1 MGWGIPPRHRFTQ
14 ISNTM
19 KRKSIISL
27 FIGLL
32 GFSVATTSC
41 EDMLTPDMD
50 RYAEGFSGKDT
61 VAFYMGIL
69 SNLQDVA
76 EQNFLL
82 GEIRGDL
89 VDTTMY
95 CSDSIAAIANFD
107 RQPDGENIFL
117 NRAAYYK
124 VINQCNYYLAS
135 CQTDVSKNDV
145 HYMRKEFAQ
154 VELIRAWTYMQLV
167 QAYGEVPF
175 ITQPVD
181 NADTGWETNSPEGTV
196 NASNL
201 IDKLESRLQQAA
213 LYEKTEGY
221 PSYGNLTTGGGVTVP
236 FQRVLFYSD
245 LVLGDLYL
253 MRGRDRSD
261 YIKAA
266 NYYHEYLEKYKALRL
281 VSSWKSANFLQHTSG
296 GKVTYLCNPD
306 TWIAASFS
314 DANQT
319 DNSSEAITVIPSA
332 SNVYF
337 GKVLAQLPQIYGFD
351 VTTSASTT
359 GSSTNDA
366 GTETG
371 SVSGFISTYP
381 NYKNRQLGPSQKYLN
396 LCADQ
401 SYTEPVDGASGSVV
415 DAKFYEGIGDAR
427 VAGSAPLVNTKIGKL
442 RFIHKFNPA
451 AYVNSDGEAYSFSF
465 RYMKSVYRLSQ
476 LMLRYAEAVNRA
488 GYPRHAFAI
497 LRDGFNETYK
507 PSLGDSIR
515 YYEETQPDGSVLKY
529 KQHVYYVDSI
539 YLGRSL
545 NYLSTNE
552 LRKAINEGHANTILS
567 CRGWNNSGIH
577 ELGCGITSDYDSLYS
592 YQLKVSQRIEDEAKR
607 TGRENDP
614 EVIALVKRLRE
625 EGKNPVK
632 LESVPEPADE
642 AEEAEYVEVAAYPEY
657 SEPTALEI
665 NAVETL
671 IADEMALETAF
682 EGTRFFDLV
691 RIASHKNNDTNSP
704 SGTDWLAWLVSR
716 RSLNLKPYENVWQT
730 GSLFGILQSP
740 ANWYLRNPEY

>member
-1 MGWGIPPRHRFTQ
+1 
-14 ISNTM
+14 
-19 KRKSIISL
+19 
-27 FIGLL
+27 
-32 GFSVATTSC
+32 
-41 EDMLTPDMD
+41 MLTPDMD

-135 CQTDVSKNDV
+135 CQTDASKNDV
-145 HYMRKEFAQ
+145 RYMRKEFAQ

-221 PSYGNLTTGGGVTVP
+221 PSYGVLTTGGGVTVP

-266 NYYHEYLEKYKALRL
+266 SYYHEYLEKYKATRF
-281 VSSWKSANFLQHTSG
+281 VAWYEDEGARYEQSTSG
-296 GKVTYLCNPD
+296 GKVSYSCHPD
-306 TWIAASFS
+306 KWINVSFF
-314 DANQT
+314 DANQK
-319 DNSSEAITVIPSA
+319 NNNSEAITVIPSA

-366 GTETG
+366 GTVTG
-371 SVSGFISTYP
+371 SVSGSISTYP

-401 SYTEPVDGASGSVV
+401 SYTEPVNGSSGSVV
-415 DAKFYEGIGDAR
+415 DAKFYEGVGDAR
-427 VAGSAPLVNTKIGKL
+427 VAGSAPLVTTKIGKL
-442 RFIHKFNPA
+442 RFIHKYNPA
-451 AYVNSDGEAYSFSF
+451 ASVNTDGEAYSFSF
-465 RYMKSVYRLSQ
+465 RYMKSIYRLSQ
-476 LMLRYAEAVNRA
+476 VMLRYAEAVNRA

-515 YYEETQPDGSVLKY
+515 YYEEAQPDGSVLKY
-529 KQHVYYVDSI
+529 KQHVYYVDSL
-539 YLGRSL
+539 YTGRSL

-567 CRGWNNSGIH
+567 CRGWNNYGVH
-577 ELGCGITSDYDSLYS
+577 ELGCGRSSDYDSLYS

-614 EVIALVKRLRE
+614 EVLALVKRLRE

-632 LESVPEPADE
+632 LESVPEPDDE
-642 AEEAEYVEVAAYPEY
+642 ALEAEYVEVAAYPEY

-691 RIASHKNNDTNSP
+691 RIASHKNNDTSSP

>member
-1 MGWGIPPRHRFTQ
+1 
-14 ISNTM
+14 
-19 KRKSIISL
+19 
-27 FIGLL
+27 
-32 GFSVATTSC
+32 
-41 EDMLTPDMD
+41 MLTPDMD

-135 CQTDVSKNDV
+135 CQTDASKNDV
-145 HYMRKEFAQ
+145 RYMRKEFAQ

-221 PSYGNLTTGGGVTVP
+221 PSYGDLTTGGGVTVP

-266 NYYHEYLEKYKALRL
+266 NYYHEYLEKYK
-281 VSSWKSANFLQHTSG
+281 SSRRIQSSYRTNFSQETFG
-296 GKVTYLCNPD
+296 GKITYRNSCNS
-306 TWIAASFS
+306 WITNQFA
-314 DANQT
+314 DAEQ
-319 DNSSEAITVIPSA
+319 SGSGSEAITVIPSA

-366 GTETG
+366 GTVTG
-371 SVSGFISTYP
+371 SVSGSISTYP

-401 SYTEPVDGASGSVV
+401 SFTSPVDGSAATYV
-415 DAKFYEGIGDAR
+415 DAKFYEGVGDAR
-427 VAGSAPLVNTKIGKL
+427 VSGSAPLVTTKIGKL
-442 RFIHKFNPA
+442 RFIHKYNPSVS
-451 AYVNSDGEAYSFSF
+451 VNNDEAYSFSF
-465 RYMKSVYRLSQ
+465 RYMKSIYRLSQ
-476 LMLRYAEAVNRA
+476 VMLRYADAVNRA
-488 GYPRHAFAI
+488 GSPRHACAI
-497 LRDGFNETYK
+497 QRDGFTESYK
-507 PSLGDSIR
+507 PALGDSIR

-529 KQHVYYVDSI
+529 KQHVYYVDSL
-539 YLGRSL
+539 YTGRSL

-567 CRGWNNSGIH
+567 CRGWSNSGIH
-577 ELGCGITSDYDSLYS
+577 ELGCGVSSDYDSLYS

-614 EVIALVKRLRE
+614 EVLAIVKRLRE

-632 LESVPEPADE
+632 LESVPEPDDE
-642 AEEAEYVEVAAYPEY
+642 ALEAEYVEVAAYPEY
-657 SEPTALEI
+657 SEPTVLEI

-691 RIASHKNNDTNSP
+691 RIASHKNNDTSSP

>member
-1 MGWGIPPRHRFTQ
+1 
-14 ISNTM
+14 M

-135 CQTDVSKNDV
+135 CQTDASKNDV
-145 HYMRKEFAQ
+145 RYMRKEFAQ

-181 NADTGWETNSPEGTV
+181 NVDTGWETNSPEGTV

-221 PSYGNLTTGGGVTVP
+221 PSYGDLTTGGSDLTTGDGIIVP

-266 NYYHEYLEKYKALRL
+266 NYYHEYLEKYKATRY
-281 VSSWKSANFLQHTSG
+281 VASYEGADYIQFTSG
-296 GKVTYLCNPD
+296 GKVSYLCNPD
-306 TWIAASFS
+306 SWINASFF
-314 DANQT
+314 DARQK
-319 DNSSEAITVIPSA
+319 DNNSEAITVIPSA

-366 GTETG
+366 GTVTG
-371 SVSGFISTYP
+371 SVSGSISTYP

-401 SYTEPVDGASGSVV
+401 SYTEPVDGSSGSVV
-415 DAKFYEGIGDAR
+415 DAKFYEGVGDAR
-427 VAGSAPLVNTKIGKL
+427 VAGSAPLVTTKIGKL
-442 RFIHKFNPA
+442 RFIHKYNPA
-451 AYVNSDGEAYSFSF
+451 ASVNNDGEAYSFSF
-465 RYMKSVYRLSQ
+465 RYMKSIYRLSQ
-476 LMLRYAEAVNRA
+476 VMLRYAEAINRA

-497 LRDGFNETYK
+497 LRDGFTESYK
-507 PSLGDSIR
+507 PALGDSIR
-515 YYEETQPDGSVLKY
+515 YYEEAQPDGSVLKY
-529 KQHVYYVDSI
+529 KQHVYYVDSL
-539 YLGRSL
+539 YTGRSL

-567 CRGWNNSGIH
+567 CRGWFNSGIH
-577 ELGCGITSDYDSLYS
+577 ELGCGRSSDYDSLYS

-614 EVIALVKRLRE
+614 EVLALVKRLRE

-632 LESVPEPADE
+632 LESVPEPDDE
-642 AEEAEYVEVAAYPEY
+642 ALEAEYVEVAAYPEY

-691 RIASHKNNDTNSP
+691 RIASHKNNDTSSP

>member
-1 MGWGIPPRHRFTQ
+1 
-14 ISNTM
+14 M

-32 GFSVATTSC
+32 GFSVTTTSC
-41 EDMLTPDMD
+41 VDMLTPDRD

-89 VDTTMY
+89 VYFSMY

-117 NRAAYYK
+117 SRAAYYK

-135 CQTDVSKNDV
+135 CQTDASKNDV
-145 HYMRKEFAQ
+145 RYMRKEFAQ

-181 NADTGWETNSPEGTV
+181 NVDTGWETNSPEGTV
-196 NASNL
+196 NASYL
-201 IDKLESRLQQAA
+201 IDKLESCLQQAA

-221 PSYGNLTTGGGVTVP
+221 PSYGDLTTGGGVTVP

-266 NYYHEYLEKYKALRL
+266 NYYHEYLEKYKGSRRIQ
-281 VSSWKSANFLQHTSG
+281 SSYR
-296 GKVTYLCNPD
+296 TYFSQETYGSNITYRNSCNS
-306 TWIAASFS
+306 WITNQFA
-314 DANQT
+314 DAEQT
-319 DNSSEAITVIPSA
+319 GNGSEAITVIPSA

-366 GTETG
+366 GTVTG
-371 SVSGFISTYP
+371 SVSGSISTYP

-401 SYTEPVDGASGSVV
+401 SYTEPVDGSSGSVV
-415 DAKFYEGIGDAR
+415 DAKFYEGTGDAR
-427 VAGSAPLVNTKIGKL
+427 VAGSAPLVTTKIGKL
-442 RFIHKFNPA
+442 RFIHKYNPSVS
-451 AYVNSDGEAYSFSF
+451 VNNDEAYGFSF
-465 RYMKSVYRLSQ
+465 RYMKSIYRLSQ
-476 LMLRYAEAVNRA
+476 VMLRYAEAINRA

-497 LRDGFNETYK
+497 LRDGFTESYK
-507 PSLGDSIR
+507 PALGDSIR

-529 KQHVYYVDSI
+529 KQHVYYVDSL
-539 YLGRSL
+539 YTGRSL

-567 CRGWNNSGIH
+567 CRGWFNSGIH
-577 ELGCGITSDYDSLYS
+577 ELGCGRSSDYDSLYS

-614 EVIALVKRLRE
+614 EVLALVKRLRE

-632 LESVPEPADE
+632 LESVPEPDDE
-642 AEEAEYVEVAAYPEY
+642 ALEAEYVEVAAYPEY

-691 RIASHKNNDTNSP
+691 RIASHKNNDASSP

>member
-1 MGWGIPPRHRFTQ
+1 
-14 ISNTM
+14 M

-107 RQPDGENIFL
+107 RQPDGDNIFL

-135 CQTDVSKNDV
+135 CQTDISKNDV
-145 HYMRKEFAQ
+145 RYMRKEFAQ

-201 IDKLESRLQQAA
+201 IDKLEARLQLAA

-221 PSYGNLTTGGGVTVP
+221 PSYGDLTTGAGVTVP

-261 YIKAA
+261 YITAA
-266 NYYHEYLEKYKALRL
+266 SYYHEYLEKYKGNRR
-281 VSSWKSANFLQHTSG
+281 VQSSYRTYFSQDISG
-296 GKVTYLCNPD
+296 SKITYRNTCNQ
-306 TWIAASFS
+306 WIANQFT
-314 DANQT
+314 DAEQ
-319 DNSSEAITVIPSA
+319 SGHGSEAITVIPSA

-359 GSSTNDA
+359 GSTVNDA
-366 GTETG
+366 GTVTG
-371 SVSGFISTYP
+371 SVSGSISTYP

-401 SYTEPVDGASGSVV
+401 SFTAPVAGTSATYTDT
-415 DAKFYEGIGDAR
+415 KYYEGVGDAR

-442 RFIHKFNPA
+442 RFIQKYNPSVSV
-451 AYVNSDGEAYSFSF
+451 YNGETYGFSF
-465 RYMKSVYRLSQ
+465 RYMKSIYRLSQ
-476 LMLRYAEAVNRA
+476 VMLRYAEAINRA

-497 LRDGFNETYK
+497 LRDGFNESNK

-515 YYEETQPDGSVLKY
+515 YFEETQPDGSVLKF
-529 KQHVYYVDSI
+529 KQHVYYVDSL
-539 YLGRSL
+539 YTGRSL

-552 LRKAINEGHANTILS
+552 LRKASNEGHANTILS
-567 CRGWNNSGIH
+567 CRSWYNDGIH
-577 ELGCGITSDYDSLYS
+577 ELGCGISSDYDSLYS

-632 LESVPEPADE
+632 LESVPEPEDE
-642 AEEAEYVEVAAYPEY
+642 AQEAQYVEVASYPAY

-730 GSLFGILQSP
+730 GSLFGVLQSP
-740 ANWYLRNPEY
+740 ANWYLRSPEY

>member
-1 MGWGIPPRHRFTQ
+1 
-14 ISNTM
+14 M

-32 GFSVATTSC
+32 GFGVATTSC

-135 CQTDVSKNDV
+135 CQTDASKNDV
-145 HYMRKEFAQ
+145 RYMRKEFAQ

-221 PSYGNLTTGGGVTVP
+221 PSYGDLTTGGGVTVP

-266 NYYHEYLEKYKALRL
+266 NYYHEYLEKYKGSRRIQ
-281 VSSWKSANFLQHTSG
+281 SSYR
-296 GKVTYLCNPD
+296 TYFSQETYGSRITYRNSCNS
-306 TWIAASFS
+306 WITNQFADASQLG
-314 DANQT
+314 NG
-319 DNSSEAITVIPSA
+319 SEAITVIPSA

-366 GTETG
+366 GTVTG
-371 SVSGFISTYP
+371 SVSGSISTYP

-401 SYTEPVDGASGSVV
+401 SYTEPVDGSSGSVV
-415 DAKFYEGIGDAR
+415 DAKFYEGTGDAR
-427 VAGSAPLVNTKIGKL
+427 VAGSAPLVTTKIGKL
-442 RFIHKFNPA
+442 RFIHKYNPSA
-451 AYVNSDGEAYSFSF
+451 SVNNDEAYGFSF
-465 RYMKSVYRLSQ
+465 RYMKSIYRLSQ
-476 LMLRYAEAVNRA
+476 VMLRYAEAINRA

-497 LRDGFNETYK
+497 LRDGFTESYK
-507 PSLGDSIR
+507 PALGDSIR

-529 KQHVYYVDSI
+529 KQHVYYVDSL
-539 YLGRSL
+539 YTGRSL

-567 CRGWNNSGIH
+567 CRGWGNSGIH
-577 ELGCGITSDYDSLYS
+577 ELGCGRSSDYDSLYS

-614 EVIALVKRLRE
+614 EVLALVKRLRE

-632 LESVPEPADE
+632 LESVPEPDDE
-642 AEEAEYVEVAAYPEY
+642 ALEAEYVEVAAYPEY

-691 RIASHKNNDTNSP
+691 RIASHKNNDASSP

>member
-1 MGWGIPPRHRFTQ
+1 
-14 ISNTM
+14 
-19 KRKSIISL
+19 
-27 FIGLL
+27 
-32 GFSVATTSC
+32 
-41 EDMLTPDMD
+41 MLTPDMD

-135 CQTDVSKNDV
+135 CQTDASKNDV
-145 HYMRKEFAQ
+145 RYMRKEFAQ

-221 PSYGNLTTGGGVTVP
+221 PSYGDLTTGGGVTVP

-266 NYYHEYLEKYKALRL
+266 NYYHEYLEKYKGSRRIQ
-281 VSSWKSANFLQHTSG
+281 SSYR
-296 GKVTYLCNPD
+296 TYFSQETYGSKITYRNSCNS
-306 TWIAASFS
+306 WITNQFADASQLG
-314 DANQT
+314 NG
-319 DNSSEAITVIPSA
+319 SEAITVIPSA

-366 GTETG
+366 GTVTG
-371 SVSGFISTYP
+371 SVSGSISTYP
-381 NYKNRQLGPSQKYLN
+381 NYKNRQIGPSQKYLN

-401 SYTEPVDGASGSVV
+401 SYTEPVDGSSGSVV
-415 DAKFYEGIGDAR
+415 DAKFYEGTGDAR
-427 VAGSAPLVNTKIGKL
+427 VAGSAPLVTTKIGKL
-442 RFIHKFNPA
+442 RFIHKYNPSVS
-451 AYVNSDGEAYSFSF
+451 VNNDEAYGFSF
-465 RYMKSVYRLSQ
+465 RYMKSIYRLSQ
-476 LMLRYAEAVNRA
+476 VMLRYAEAINRA

-497 LRDGFNETYK
+497 LRDGFTESYK
-507 PSLGDSIR
+507 PALGDSIR

-529 KQHVYYVDSI
+529 KQHVYYVDSL
-539 YLGRSL
+539 YTGRSL

-567 CRGWNNSGIH
+567 CRGWDNSGIH
-577 ELGCGITSDYDSLYS
+577 ELGCGRSSDYDSLYS

-614 EVIALVKRLRE
+614 EVLALVKRLRE

-632 LESVPEPADE
+632 LESVPEPDDE
-642 AEEAEYVEVAAYPEY
+642 ALEAEYVEVAAYPEY

-691 RIASHKNNDTNSP
+691 RIASHKNNDASSP

>member
-1 MGWGIPPRHRFTQ
+1 
-14 ISNTM
+14 
-19 KRKSIISL
+19 
-27 FIGLL
+27 
-32 GFSVATTSC
+32 
-41 EDMLTPDMD
+41 MLTPDMD

-135 CQTDVSKNDV
+135 CQTDASKNDV
-145 HYMRKEFAQ
+145 RYMRKEFAQ

-221 PSYGNLTTGGGVTVP
+221 PSYGDLTTGGGVTVP

-266 NYYHEYLEKYKALRL
+266 NYYHEYLEKYKGSRRIQ
-281 VSSWKSANFLQHTSG
+281 SSYR
-296 GKVTYLCNPD
+296 TYFSQETYGSKITYRNSCNS
-306 TWIAASFS
+306 WITNQFADASQLG
-314 DANQT
+314 NG
-319 DNSSEAITVIPSA
+319 SEAITVIPSA

-366 GTETG
+366 GTVTG
-371 SVSGFISTYP
+371 SVSGSISTYP

-401 SYTEPVDGASGSVV
+401 SYTEPVDGSSGSVV
-415 DAKFYEGIGDAR
+415 DAKFYEGTGDAR
-427 VAGSAPLVNTKIGKL
+427 VAGSAPLVTTKIGKL
-442 RFIHKFNPA
+442 RFIHKYNPSVS
-451 AYVNSDGEAYSFSF
+451 VNNDEAYGFSF
-465 RYMKSVYRLSQ
+465 RYMKSIYRLSQ
-476 LMLRYAEAVNRA
+476 VMLRYAEAINRA

-497 LRDGFNETYK
+497 LRDGFTESYK
-507 PSLGDSIR
+507 PALGDSIR

-529 KQHVYYVDSI
+529 KQHVYYVDSL
-539 YLGRSL
+539 YTGHSL

-567 CRGWNNSGIH
+567 CRGWSNSGIH
-577 ELGCGITSDYDSLYS
+577 ELGCGRSSDYDSLYS

-614 EVIALVKRLRE
+614 EVLALVKRLRE

-632 LESVPEPADE
+632 LESVPEPDDE
-642 AEEAEYVEVAAYPEY
+642 ALEAEYVEVAAYPEY

-691 RIASHKNNDTNSP
+691 RIASHKNNDTSSP

-740 ANWYLRNPEY
+740 ANWYLRNP

>member
-1 MGWGIPPRHRFTQ
+1 
-14 ISNTM
+14 
-19 KRKSIISL
+19 
-27 FIGLL
+27 
-32 GFSVATTSC
+32 
-41 EDMLTPDMD
+41 MLTPDMD

-135 CQTDVSKNDV
+135 CQTDASKNDV
-145 HYMRKEFAQ
+145 RYMRKEFAQ

-221 PSYGNLTTGGGVTVP
+221 PSYGDLTTGGGVTVP

-266 NYYHEYLEKYKALRL
+266 NYYHEYLEKYKGSRRIQ
-281 VSSWKSANFLQHTSG
+281 SSYR
-296 GKVTYLCNPD
+296 TYFSQETYGSRITYRNSCNL
-306 TWIAASFS
+306 WINNQFADASQLG
-314 DANQT
+314 NG
-319 DNSSEAITVIPSA
+319 SEAITVIPSA

-366 GTETG
+366 GTVTG
-371 SVSGFISTYP
+371 SVSGSISTYP

-401 SYTEPVDGASGSVV
+401 SYTEPVDGSSGSVV
-415 DAKFYEGIGDAR
+415 DAKFYEGTGDAR
-427 VAGSAPLVNTKIGKL
+427 VAGSAPLVTTKIGKL
-442 RFIHKFNPA
+442 RFIHKYNPSVS
-451 AYVNSDGEAYSFSF
+451 VNNDEAYGFSF
-465 RYMKSVYRLSQ
+465 RYMKSIYRLSQ
-476 LMLRYAEAVNRA
+476 VMLRYAEAINRA

-497 LRDGFNETYK
+497 LRDGFTESYK
-507 PSLGDSIR
+507 PALGDSIR

-529 KQHVYYVDSI
+529 KQHVYYVDSL
-539 YLGRSL
+539 YTGHSL

-567 CRGWNNSGIH
+567 CRGWSNSGIH
-577 ELGCGITSDYDSLYS
+577 ELGCGRSSDYDSLYS

-614 EVIALVKRLRE
+614 EVLALVKRLRE

-632 LESVPEPADE
+632 LESVPEPDDE
-642 AEEAEYVEVAAYPEY
+642 ALEAEYVEVAAYPEY

-691 RIASHKNNDTNSP
+691 RIASHKNNDTSSP

>member
-1 MGWGIPPRHRFTQ
+1 
-14 ISNTM
+14 M

-135 CQTDVSKNDV
+135 CQTDASKNDV
-145 HYMRKEFAQ
+145 RYMRKEFAQ

-181 NADTGWETNSPEGTV
+181 NVDTGWETNSPEGTV

-221 PSYGNLTTGGGVTVP
+221 PSYGDLTTGGSDLTTGDGIIVP

-266 NYYHEYLEKYKALRL
+266 NYYHEYLEKYKATRY
-281 VSSWKSANFLQHTSG
+281 VAWYQGAEYMQFTSG
-296 GKVTYLCNPD
+296 GKVSYSCLPGS
-306 TWIAASFS
+306 WIRASFF
-314 DANQT
+314 DDQQK
-319 DNSSEAITVIPSA
+319 DDDSEAITVIPSA

-366 GTETG
+366 GTVTG
-371 SVSGFISTYP
+371 SVSGSISTYP

-401 SYTEPVDGASGSVV
+401 SYTEPVNGSSSGSVV
-415 DAKFYEGIGDAR
+415 DAKFYEGVGDAR
-427 VAGSAPLVNTKIGKL
+427 VAGSAPLVTTKIGKL
-442 RFIHKFNPA
+442 RFIHKYNPA
-451 AYVNSDGEAYSFSF
+451 ASVNNDGEAYSFSF
-465 RYMKSVYRLSQ
+465 RYMKSIYRLSQ
-476 LMLRYAEAVNRA
+476 VMLRYAEAVNRA

-497 LRDGFNETYK
+497 LRDGFTESYK
-507 PSLGDSIR
+507 PALGDSIR

-529 KQHVYYVDSI
+529 KQHVYYVDSL
-539 YLGRSL
+539 YTGRSL

-567 CRGWNNSGIH
+567 CRGWFNSGIH
-577 ELGCGITSDYDSLYS
+577 ELGCGHSSDYDSLYS

-614 EVIALVKRLRE
+614 EVLALVKRLRE

-632 LESVPEPADE
+632 LESVPEPDDE
-642 AEEAEYVEVAAYPEY
+642 ALEAEYVEVAAYPEY

-691 RIASHKNNDTNSP
+691 RIASHKNNDASSP

>member
-1 MGWGIPPRHRFTQ
+1 
-14 ISNTM
+14 
-19 KRKSIISL
+19 
-27 FIGLL
+27 
-32 GFSVATTSC
+32 
-41 EDMLTPDMD
+41 MLTPDMD

-135 CQTDVSKNDV
+135 CQTDASKNDV
-145 HYMRKEFAQ
+145 RYMRKEFAQ

-221 PSYGNLTTGGGVTVP
+221 PSYGDLTTGGGVTVP

-266 NYYHEYLEKYKALRL
+266 NYYHEYLEKYKGSRRIQ
-281 VSSWKSANFLQHTSG
+281 SSYR
-296 GKVTYLCNPD
+296 TYFSQETYGSRITYRNSCNL
-306 TWIAASFS
+306 WINNQFADASQLG
-314 DANQT
+314 NG
-319 DNSSEAITVIPSA
+319 SEAITVIPSA

-366 GTETG
+366 GTVTG
-371 SVSGFISTYP
+371 SVSGSISTYP
-381 NYKNRQLGPSQKYLN
+381 NYKNRQIGPSQKYLN

-401 SYTEPVDGASGSVV
+401 SYTEPVDGSSGSVV
-415 DAKFYEGIGDAR
+415 DAKFYEGTGDAR
-427 VAGSAPLVNTKIGKL
+427 VAGSAPLVTTKIGKL
-442 RFIHKFNPA
+442 RFIHKYNPSVS
-451 AYVNSDGEAYSFSF
+451 VNNDEAYGFSF
-465 RYMKSVYRLSQ
+465 RYMKSIYRLSQ
-476 LMLRYAEAVNRA
+476 VMLRYAEAINRA

-497 LRDGFNETYK
+497 LRDGFTESYK
-507 PSLGDSIR
+507 PALGDSIR

-529 KQHVYYVDSI
+529 KQHVYYVDSL
-539 YLGRSL
+539 YTGRSL

-567 CRGWNNSGIH
+567 CRAWYNNGVH
-577 ELGCGITSDYDSLYS
+577 ELGCGRSSDYDSLYS

-614 EVIALVKRLRE
+614 EVLALVKRLRE

-632 LESVPEPADE
+632 LESVPEPDDE
-642 AEEAEYVEVAAYPEY
+642 ALEAEYVEVAAYPEY

-691 RIASHKNNDTNSP
+691 RIASHKNNDASSP

>member
-1 MGWGIPPRHRFTQ
+1 
-14 ISNTM
+14 M

-32 GFSVATTSC
+32 GFSVTTTSC

-135 CQTDVSKNDV
+135 CQTDASKNDV
-145 HYMRKEFAQ
+145 RYMRKEFAQ

-221 PSYGNLTTGGGVTVP
+221 PSYGDLTTGGGVTVP

-266 NYYHEYLEKYKALRL
+266 NYYHEYLEKYKGSRRIQ
-281 VSSWKSANFLQHTSG
+281 SSYR
-296 GKVTYLCNPD
+296 TYFSQETYGSKITYRNSCNS
-306 TWIAASFS
+306 WITNQFA
-314 DANQT
+314 DAEQT
-319 DNSSEAITVIPSA
+319 GNGSEAITVIPSA

-366 GTETG
+366 GTVTG
-371 SVSGFISTYP
+371 SVSGSISTYP

-401 SYTEPVDGASGSVV
+401 SYTEPVDGSSGSVV
-415 DAKFYEGIGDAR
+415 DAKFYEGTGDAR
-427 VAGSAPLVNTKIGKL
+427 VAGSAPLVTTKIGKL
-442 RFIHKFNPA
+442 RFIHKYNPSVS
-451 AYVNSDGEAYSFSF
+451 VNNDEAYGFSF
-465 RYMKSVYRLSQ
+465 RYMKSIYRLSQ
-476 LMLRYAEAVNRA
+476 VMLRYAEAINRA

-497 LRDGFNETYK
+497 LRDGFTESYK
-507 PSLGDSIR
+507 PALGDSIR

-529 KQHVYYVDSI
+529 KQHVYYVDSL
-539 YLGRSL
+539 YTGRSL

-567 CRGWNNSGIH
+567 CRGWDNSGIH
-577 ELGCGITSDYDSLYS
+577 ELGCGRSSDYDSLYS

-614 EVIALVKRLRE
+614 EVLALVKRLRE

-632 LESVPEPADE
+632 LESVPEPDDE
-642 AEEAEYVEVAAYPEY
+642 ALEAEYVEVAAYPEY

-691 RIASHKNNDTNSP
+691 RIASHKNNDASSP

>member
-1 MGWGIPPRHRFTQ
+1 
-14 ISNTM
+14 M

-32 GFSVATTSC
+32 GFSVTTTSC

-135 CQTDVSKNDV
+135 CQTDASKNDV
-145 HYMRKEFAQ
+145 RYMRKEFAQ

-221 PSYGNLTTGGGVTVP
+221 PSYGDLTTGGGVPVP

-266 NYYHEYLEKYKALRL
+266 NYYHEYLEKYKGSRRIQ
-281 VSSWKSANFLQHTSG
+281 SSYR
-296 GKVTYLCNPD
+296 TYFSQETYGSRITYRNSCNL
-306 TWIAASFS
+306 WINNQFADASQLG
-314 DANQT
+314 NG
-319 DNSSEAITVIPSA
+319 SEAITVIPSA

-366 GTETG
+366 GTVTG
-371 SVSGFISTYP
+371 SVSGSISTYP

-401 SYTEPVDGASGSVV
+401 SYTEPVDGSSGSVV
-415 DAKFYEGIGDAR
+415 DAKFYEGTGDAR
-427 VAGSAPLVNTKIGKL
+427 VAGSAPLVTTKIGKL
-442 RFIHKFNPA
+442 RFIHKYNPSVS
-451 AYVNSDGEAYSFSF
+451 VNNDEAYGFSF
-465 RYMKSVYRLSQ
+465 RYMKSIYRLSQ
-476 LMLRYAEAVNRA
+476 VMLRYAEAINRA

-497 LRDGFNETYK
+497 LRDGFTESYK
-507 PSLGDSIR
+507 PALGDSIR

-529 KQHVYYVDSI
+529 KQHVY
-539 YLGRSL
+539 
-545 NYLSTNE
+545 
-552 LRKAINEGHANTILS
+552 
-567 CRGWNNSGIH
+567 
-577 ELGCGITSDYDSLYS
+577 
-592 YQLKVSQRIEDEAKR
+592 
-607 TGRENDP
+607 
-614 EVIALVKRLRE
+614 
-625 EGKNPVK
+625 
-632 LESVPEPADE
+632 
-642 AEEAEYVEVAAYPEY
+642 
-657 SEPTALEI
+657 
-665 NAVETL
+665 
-671 IADEMALETAF
+671 
-682 EGTRFFDLV
+682 
-691 RIASHKNNDTNSP
+691 
-704 SGTDWLAWLVSR
+704 
-716 RSLNLKPYENVWQT
+716 
-730 GSLFGILQSP
+730 
-740 ANWYLRNPEY
+740 

>member
-1 MGWGIPPRHRFTQ
+1 MGWGIPSRHRFTQ
-14 ISNTM
+14 ITNTM

-69 SNLQDVA
+69 GNLQDVA

-135 CQTDVSKNDV
+135 CQTDASKNDV

-266 NYYHEYLEKYKALRL
+266 NYYHEYLEKYKGSRRIQ
-281 VSSWKSANFLQHTSG
+281 SSYRTNFSQETFGS
-296 GKVTYLCNPD
+296 KITYRNSCNS
-306 TWIAASFS
+306 WITNQFA
-314 DANQT
+314 DAEQT
-319 DNSSEAITVIPSA
+319 GNGSEAITVIPSA

-359 GSSTNDA
+359 GSTVNDA

-371 SVSGFISTYP
+371 SVSGSISTYP

-415 DAKFYEGIGDAR
+415 DAKFYEGVGDAR
-427 VAGSAPLVNTKIGKL
+427 VYGAAPLVTTKIGKL
-442 RFIHKFNPA
+442 RFIHKYNPSVS
-451 AYVNSDGEAYSFSF
+451 VNNGEAYGFSF

-476 LMLRYAEAVNRA
+476 VMLRYAEAINRA

-497 LRDGFNETYK
+497 LRDGFTESYK

-515 YYEETQPDGSVLKY
+515 YYEETQPDGSVLKF

-577 ELGCGITSDYDSLYS
+577 ELGCGRSSDYDSLYS

-632 LESVPEPADE
+632 LESVPEPEDE
-642 AEEAEYVEVAAYPEY
+642 AEEAEYLEVAAYPEY

-691 RIASHKNNDTNSP
+691 RIASHKNNDTSSP

>member
-1 MGWGIPPRHRFTQ
+1 
-14 ISNTM
+14 
-19 KRKSIISL
+19 
-27 FIGLL
+27 
-32 GFSVATTSC
+32 
-41 EDMLTPDMD
+41 MLTPDMD

-135 CQTDVSKNDV
+135 CQTDASKNDV
-145 HYMRKEFAQ
+145 RYMRKEFAQ

-221 PSYGNLTTGGGVTVP
+221 PSYGDLTTGGGVTVP

-266 NYYHEYLEKYKALRL
+266 NYYHEYLEKYKGSRRIQT
-281 VSSWKSANFLQHTSG
+281 SYSTNFSQETYGSRITYRNSCNSWITHQFADSEQDNE
-296 GKVTYLCNPD
+296 
-306 TWIAASFS
+306 S
-314 DANQT
+314 D
-319 DNSSEAITVIPSA
+319 AITVVPSA

-366 GTETG
+366 GTVTG
-371 SVSGFISTYP
+371 SVSGSISTYP

-401 SYTEPVDGASGSVV
+401 SYTKLVFGTSSLVV
-415 DAKFYEGIGDAR
+415 DAKFYEGVGDAR
-427 VAGSAPLVNTKIGKL
+427 VAGSAPLVTTKIGKL
-442 RFIHKFNPA
+442 RFIHKYNPSVS
-451 AYVNSDGEAYSFSF
+451 VNNDEAYSFSF
-465 RYMKSVYRLSQ
+465 RYMKSIYRLSQ
-476 LMLRYAEAVNRA
+476 VMLRYAEAINRA

-497 LRDGFNETYK
+497 LRDGFNETNK

-515 YYEETQPDGSVLKY
+515 YYEEAQPDGSVLKY
-529 KQHVYYVDSI
+529 KQHVYYVDSL
-539 YLGRSL
+539 YTGRSL

-567 CRGWNNSGIH
+567 CRGWYNNGVH
-577 ELGCGITSDYDSLYS
+577 ELGCGVSSDYDSLYS

-614 EVIALVKRLRE
+614 EVLALVKRLRE

-632 LESVPEPADE
+632 LESVPEPDDE
-642 AEEAEYVEVAAYPEY
+642 ALEAEYVEVAAYPEY

-691 RIASHKNNDTNSP
+691 RIASHKNNDASSP

>member
-1 MGWGIPPRHRFTQ
+1 
-14 ISNTM
+14 M

-32 GFSVATTSC
+32 GFSVTTTSC

-135 CQTDVSKNDV
+135 CQTDASKNDV
-145 HYMRKEFAQ
+145 RYMRKEFAQ

-221 PSYGNLTTGGGVTVP
+221 PSYGDLTTGGGVTVP

-266 NYYHEYLEKYKALRL
+266 NYYHEYLEKYKGSRRIQ
-281 VSSWKSANFLQHTSG
+281 SSYR
-296 GKVTYLCNPD
+296 TYFSQETYGSRITYRNSCNS
-306 TWIAASFS
+306 WITNQFA
-314 DANQT
+314 DAEQT
-319 DNSSEAITVIPSA
+319 GNGSEAITVIPSA

-366 GTETG
+366 GTVTG
-371 SVSGFISTYP
+371 SVSGSISTYP
-381 NYKNRQLGPSQKYLN
+381 NYKNRQIGPSQKYLN

-401 SYTEPVDGASGSVV
+401 SYTEPVDGSSGSVV
-415 DAKFYEGIGDAR
+415 DAKFYEGTGDAR
-427 VAGSAPLVNTKIGKL
+427 VAGSAPLVTTKIGKL
-442 RFIHKFNPA
+442 RFIHKYNPSVS
-451 AYVNSDGEAYSFSF
+451 VNNDEAYGFSF
-465 RYMKSVYRLSQ
+465 RYMKSIYRLSQ
-476 LMLRYAEAVNRA
+476 VMLRYAEAINRA

-497 LRDGFNETYK
+497 LRDGFTESYK
-507 PSLGDSIR
+507 PALGDSIR

-529 KQHVYYVDSI
+529 KQHVYYVDSL
-539 YLGRSL
+539 YTGRSL

-567 CRGWNNSGIH
+567 CRGWGNSGIH
-577 ELGCGITSDYDSLYS
+577 ELGCGRSSDYDSLYS

-614 EVIALVKRLRE
+614 EVLALVKRLRE

-632 LESVPEPADE
+632 LESVPEPDDE
-642 AEEAEYVEVAAYPEY
+642 ALEAEYVEVAAYPEY

-691 RIASHKNNDTNSP
+691 RIASHKNNDASSP

>member
-1 MGWGIPPRHRFTQ
+1 
-14 ISNTM
+14 
-19 KRKSIISL
+19 
-27 FIGLL
+27 
-32 GFSVATTSC
+32 
-41 EDMLTPDMD
+41 MLTPDMD

-135 CQTDVSKNDV
+135 CQTDASKNDV
-145 HYMRKEFAQ
+145 RYMRKEFAQ

-213 LYEKTEGY
+213 LYEKAEGY
-221 PSYGNLTTGGGVTVP
+221 PSYGDLTTGGGVTVP

-266 NYYHEYLEKYKALRL
+266 NYYHEYLEKYKGSRRIQ
-281 VSSWKSANFLQHTSG
+281 SSYRTYFSQETYGSRITYRNSCNSWITNQFADAEQSG
-296 GKVTYLCNPD
+296 NG
-306 TWIAASFS
+306 
-314 DANQT
+314 
-319 DNSSEAITVIPSA
+319 SEAITVIPSA

-366 GTETG
+366 GTVTG
-371 SVSGFISTYP
+371 SVSGSISTYP

-401 SYTEPVDGASGSVV
+401 SYTEPVDGSSGSVV
-415 DAKFYEGIGDAR
+415 DAKFYEGTGDAR
-427 VAGSAPLVNTKIGKL
+427 VAGSAPLVTTKIGKL
-442 RFIHKFNPA
+442 RFIHKYNPSVS
-451 AYVNSDGEAYSFSF
+451 VNNDEAYGFSF
-465 RYMKSVYRLSQ
+465 RYMKSIYRLSQ
-476 LMLRYAEAVNRA
+476 VMLRYAEAINRA

-497 LRDGFNETYK
+497 LRDGFTESYK
-507 PSLGDSIR
+507 PALGDSIR

-529 KQHVYYVDSI
+529 KQHVYYVDSL
-539 YLGRSL
+539 YTGRSL

-567 CRGWNNSGIH
+567 CRGWDNSGIH
-577 ELGCGITSDYDSLYS
+577 ELGCGRSSDYDSLYS

-614 EVIALVKRLRE
+614 EVLALVKRLRE

-632 LESVPEPADE
+632 LESVPEPDDE
-642 AEEAEYVEVAAYPEY
+642 ALEAEYVEVAAYPEY

-691 RIASHKNNDTNSP
+691 RIASHKNNDASSP

>member
-1 MGWGIPPRHRFTQ
+1 
-14 ISNTM
+14 
-19 KRKSIISL
+19 
-27 FIGLL
+27 
-32 GFSVATTSC
+32 
-41 EDMLTPDMD
+41 MLTPDMD

-135 CQTDVSKNDV
+135 CQTDASKNDV
-145 HYMRKEFAQ
+145 RYMRKEFAQ

-221 PSYGNLTTGGGVTVP
+221 PSYGDLTTGGGVTVP

-266 NYYHEYLEKYKALRL
+266 NYYHEYLEKYKASRR
-281 VSSWKSANFLQHTSG
+281 VSWVNSAEFFQYTSG
-296 GKVTYLCNPD
+296 GKVTYLCDPYS
-306 TWIAASFS
+306 WIAASFS

-366 GTETG
+366 GTVTG
-371 SVSGFISTYP
+371 SVSGSISTYP

-396 LCADQ
+396 LCTDQ
-401 SYTEPVDGASGSVV
+401 SYTEPVDGSSGTVV
-415 DAKFYEGIGDAR
+415 DAKFYEGVGDAR

-476 LMLRYAEAVNRA
+476 VMLRYAEAVNRA

-497 LRDGFNETYK
+497 LRDGFTESYK
-507 PSLGDSIR
+507 PALGDSIR
-515 YYEETQPDGSVLKY
+515 YYEEAQPDGSVLKY
-529 KQHVYYVDSI
+529 KQHVYYVDSL
-539 YLGRSL
+539 YTGRSL

-567 CRGWNNSGIH
+567 CRGWSNSGIH
-577 ELGCGITSDYDSLYS
+577 ELGCGRSSDYDSLYS

-614 EVIALVKRLRE
+614 EVLALVKRLRE

-632 LESVPEPADE
+632 LESVPEPDDE
-642 AEEAEYVEVAAYPEY
+642 ALEAEYVEVAAYPEY

-691 RIASHKNNDTNSP
+691 RIASHKNNDTSSP